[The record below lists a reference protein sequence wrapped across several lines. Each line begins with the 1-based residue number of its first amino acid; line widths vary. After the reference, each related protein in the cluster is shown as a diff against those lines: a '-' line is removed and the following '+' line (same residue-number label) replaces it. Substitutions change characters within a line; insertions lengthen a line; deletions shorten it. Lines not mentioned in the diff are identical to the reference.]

1 MTTENANWIQW
12 KAADGGNGHWY
23 TVVHDPVSW
32 TQARDAAASLGP
44 ATYLATITS
53 AAENAFIQD
62 QLLGG
67 DAAPAIA
74 WLGGFQAHGFYG
86 TYELEDWSKSDI
98 VGGTTSIGPAS
109 GASDTAEFSY
119 KVEIGPSDIGVP
131 YRTAEFSTIAEK
143 SGTVSFDYEYD
154 IFHSWY
160 DVNAD
165 FVLFSGT
172 GAQEKTVPFVDYHNL
187 EYTGPQ
193 SFSGTASIDVQEGQ
207 PFGFRIGGDNY
218 DLSGILDG
226 TLHISNFSAPLKDP
240 ASVGWQWVTGE
251 PFTYTSWA
259 PGEPNDAH
267 GWPEDFLLMDPKGSV
282 AGEWNDAVN
291 AEPWVTGYVVESAS
305 NPIGSQL
312 RIQVAFGEAGSP
324 TQWYLPGTDPST
336 LPHPAEGT
344 PVADALLWHFDEPSG
359 GWHDAQLL
367 DHVSATSWQEN
378 DRTHYAFENQ
388 GAWGSSK
395 NIALAA
401 DTDTDLSVSNF
412 VHVDINAVGAS
423 DTDHDGSSIRVDG
436 AKRGNI
442 VTGEDNDR
450 VNVTPMT
457 NGPGWSNE
465 FRIAT
470 GAGSDT
476 VHLYT
481 NPNGTDA
488 VFDGG
493 PLIVDGHLTTCYID
507 LGGGN
512 DFVYAAGS
520 RDLIEGGAGPRDTVF
535 YSASREGVTA
545 YLNEAGATDPRVSR
559 GGDAEGDVLTGIER
573 LVGSTFDDQLFGD
586 GGDNELLGRQGNDVM
601 TGGGGADHYLFGR
614 QNGTDTITDFT
625 PWGSPPECEGSEIC
639 IALAVPLD
647 RIVLKGGT
655 QADIEAAVAGV
666 TADSGGDA
674 VVHYGETDIVL
685 TGIQAGEVAADWFR
699 LG

>member
-1 MTTENANWIQW
+1 MTSLPMFN
-12 KAADGGNGHWY
+12 KSH
-23 TVVHDPVSW
+23 VHV
-32 TQARDAAASLGP
+32 
-44 ATYLATITS
+44 
-53 AAENAFIQD
+53 
-62 QLLGG
+62 
-67 DAAPAIA
+67 AI
-74 WLGGFQAHGFYG
+74 
-86 TYELEDWSKSDI
+86 
-98 VGGTTSIGPAS
+98 
-109 GASDTAEFSY
+109 
-119 KVEIGPSDIGVP
+119 
-131 YRTAEFSTIAEK
+131 
-143 SGTVSFDYEYD
+143 
-154 IFHSWY
+154 
-160 DVNAD
+160 
-165 FVLFSGT
+165 
-172 GAQEKTVPFVDYHNL
+172 
-187 EYTGPQ
+187 
-193 SFSGTASIDVQEGQ
+193 
-207 PFGFRIGGDNY
+207 
-218 DLSGILDG
+218 
-226 TLHISNFSAPLKDP
+226 
-240 ASVGWQWVTGE
+240 
-251 PFTYTSWA
+251 
-259 PGEPNDAH
+259 
-267 GWPEDFLLMDPKGSV
+267 
-282 AGEWNDAVN
+282 
-291 AEPWVTGYVVESAS
+291 
-305 NPIGSQL
+305 
-312 RIQVAFGEAGSP
+312 GEAGSS
-324 TQWYLPGTDPST
+324 TQWYLPGTDPSA
-336 LPHPAEGT
+336 LPHPADGT
-344 PVADALLWHFDEPSG
+344 PVAGALPWHFNVDKMNSG
-359 GWHDAQLL
+359 SWHNPVQLL
-367 DHVSATSWQEN
+367 DDVWAWSGRPVPVAQIDDPDGSSGGIGQEAYYYFN
-378 DRTHYAFENQ
+378 NS
-388 GAWGSSK
+388 GAWGSPK
-395 NIALAA
+395 NIAIAVPD
-401 DTDTDLSVSNF
+401 DTDTFLSVSNF

-507 LGGGN
+507 LGSGN

-535 YSASREGVTA
+535 YSASWEGVTA

-666 TADSGGDA
+666 TADNGGDA